1 MPTPAPN
8 NHNPNH
14 QNHTGLLPPHLH
26 NFKPINLRLAP
37 GDVEAAADVN
47 PLITGTGMK
56 STRKPVD
63 MTCTRSSS
71 VVLDIVE
78 W

>member
-1 MPTPAPN
+1 MNT
-8 NHNPNH
+8 
-14 QNHTGLLPPHLH
+14 TVYYLH
-26 NFKPINLRLAP
+26 NCYISSLFTFSWPTAM
-37 GDVEAAADVN
+37 VMAAADVN